1 MTQLIHL
8 STAVPFW
15 IYFIKMHTYFKD
27 GSVDVASG
35 GIVIKDA
42 PVPDEDISTKQY
54 MNNKG
59 APLSLKL
66 TVSQIQDIQREWPVG
81 ETLDRLKLRKLLE
94 KKLGEE
100 NLKEG

>member
-1 MTQLIHL
+1 
-8 STAVPFW
+8 
-15 IYFIKMHTYFKD
+15 
-27 GSVDVASG
+27 
-35 GIVIKDA
+35 
-42 PVPDEDISTKQY
+42 

-81 ETLDRLKLRKLLE
+81 ETLDRPKLRKLLE

-100 NLKEG
+100 NLK

>member
-1 MTQLIHL
+1 
-8 STAVPFW
+8 
-15 IYFIKMHTYFKD
+15 MHTYFKD

-66 TVSQIQDIQREWPVG
+66 TKGQIKDIESEWEVD
-81 ETLDRLKLRKLLE
+81 LDRENLRILLE
-94 KKLGEE
+94 EKLG
-100 NLKEG
+100 NVPAG